1 MIEIDMTE
9 AKRRVTAIKAKFP
22 RLVTNAEKRRFGY
35 ELLKDPLLAQFSNEY
50 LSTMVEC
57 VITGRTLCNYSQQL
71 GLVRDVRYGLDD
83 RSQQVDNIGPT
94 SRPFSA
100 LIGSTM
106 KHEIASDS
114 SKKGKVALISY
125 YTVGEDTVSY
135 YVVVSARGQLEQ
147 KIPANSAQEAL
158 DLFTSKALAALY

>member
-1 MIEIDMTE
+1 MIEFDTTE
-9 AKRRVTAIKAKFP
+9 AKRRVAAIKAKFP

-35 ELLKDPLLAQFSNEY
+35 ELLKDPLLVQFSNEY
-50 LSTMVEC
+50 LSTMIEG

-83 RSQQVDNIGPT
+83 RSQQVDNIGPAA
-94 SRPFSA
+94 RPFSA

-106 KHEIASDS
+106 KHEITSDS
-114 SKKGKVALISY
+114 SKKGKIALISY
-125 YTVGEDTVSY
+125 YTIGEDAVSY
-135 YVVVSARGQLEQ
+135 HVVVNARGKLEQ

-158 DLFTSKALAALY
+158 DLFTTKALETIY